1 MYIYIY
7 IYVYIYIMINNMYLI
22 IYNIYF
28 TIYHW
33 IYYSLNTYNKKDSL
47 NKQSA
52 YPKKQL
58 LLKLKIECSY

>member
-1 MYIYIY
+1 
-7 IYVYIYIMINNMYLI
+7 MYLI

-28 TIYHW
+28 IIYHW
-33 IYYSLNTYNKKDSL
+33 IYYTLNTYNKKDSL